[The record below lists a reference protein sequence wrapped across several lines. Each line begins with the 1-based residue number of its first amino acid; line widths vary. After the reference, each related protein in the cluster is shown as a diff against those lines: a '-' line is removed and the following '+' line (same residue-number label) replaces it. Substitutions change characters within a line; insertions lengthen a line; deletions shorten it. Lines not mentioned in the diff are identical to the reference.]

1 MKIALC
7 NEVIADRPFP
17 AQCELAAKLG
27 YDALEIAP
35 FTLAAEPHLIAASAR
50 QGVRRATTEAGL
62 WISSLH
68 WLLVA
73 PEGLS
78 ITSADAAVR
87 AQTIDVARRL
97 IALAADLGADVL
109 VHGSP
114 VQRQVV
120 EAGDAER
127 GKAFFLEIA
136 EAAADAGVTYCIEPL
151 AGRETNF
158 INCVADA
165 AAIVEEADNPALRTM
180 VDCAAASLDEDLPVD
195 ALLRRW
201 LPTGM
206 IAHVQVNDQSRL
218 GPGQGNDRFA
228 GVVGALTS
236 HGYSGV
242 VAVEPFDY
250 SPDGAGSAA
259 RAIGYL
265 RGLEEGMSWS
275 S

>member
-7 NEVIADRPFP
+7 NEVIADRSFA
-17 AQCELAAKLG
+17 AQCDLAAQLG

-35 FTLAAEPHLIAASAR
+35 FTLAEEPHLIGRGAR
-50 QGVRRATTEAGL
+50 REIRRTVTAAGL
-62 WISSLH
+62 RVSSLH
-68 WLLVA
+68 WLLVV

-87 AQTIDVARRL
+87 ARTLDVARRL
-97 IALAADLGADVL
+97 IALAADLGAGLL

-114 VQRQVV
+114 AQRRLA
-120 EAGDAER
+120 ESGDAAR

-136 EAAADAGVTYCIEPL
+136 EAAAQAGVIYCIEPL

-158 INCVADA
+158 INNVADA
-165 AAIVEEADNPALRTM
+165 AAIVRAADSPALRTM
-180 VDCAAASLDEDLPVD
+180 VDCSAASLAENQPVD
-195 ALLRRW
+195 ALLHQW
-201 LPTGM
+201 LPTGL
-206 IAHVQVNDQSRL
+206 IAHIQVNDQSRQ
-218 GPGQGNDRFA
+218 GPGQGRDRFA
-228 GVVGALTS
+228 GILGALKA
-236 HGYSGV
+236 HDYSGI

-250 SPDGAGSAA
+250 CPDGAGSAA

-275 S
+275 A

>member
-7 NEVIADRPFP
+7 NEVIADRSFA
-17 AQCELAAKLG
+17 AQCDLTAKLG

-35 FTLAAEPHLIAASAR
+35 FTLAAEPHLMASGAR
-50 QGVRRATTEAGL
+50 RECRRAVKAAGL
-62 WISSLH
+62 SVSSLH
-68 WLLVA
+68 WLLVV

-78 ITSADAAVR
+78 ITSADDAVR
-87 AQTIDVARRL
+87 ARTFDVARRL
-97 IALAADLGADVL
+97 IALAVDLGAGLL

-114 VQRQVV
+114 AQRRVV
-120 EAGDAER
+120 EAGDAAR
-127 GKAFFLEIA
+127 GKAFFLEIT
-136 EAAADAGVTYCIEPL
+136 EAAAEAGVTYCIEPL

-180 VDCAAASLDEDLPVD
+180 VDCAAASLDEKQPVD
-195 ALLRRW
+195 ALLHQW
-201 LPTGM
+201 LPTGL

-218 GPGQGNDRFA
+218 GPGQGHDRFA
-228 GVVGALTS
+228 GLVGALKA
-236 HGYSGV
+236 HDYSGV